1 MIPILCFTQ
10 KDAGIFLPGRIS
22 HSVRSGHTLNR
33 EEMVFM
39 KKWIRN
45 LILILAAMA
54 AAGVYY
60 YIALPAI
67 NIHSSGFWFFI
78 ITILVVIIIVYGMKA
93 ASREYVESEI
103 SERLGIKFNPDGLKG
118 NRVLKA
124 LGVLLLGVIAVYII
138 GSLLSSP
145 IINAKKYQALL
156 TIEER
161 EFTEDIK
168 EVDYR
173 TIPLLDKDSA
183 ALLGNRKLGSL
194 VDMVSQF
201 EVANDYTQIN
211 YQGVPVRVAPL
222 MYASPIKWLT
232 NQREGLP
239 AYILINM
246 ATQDTECVKLE
257 EGFKYSKSEY
267 FNRNIYRHLRFHFP
281 TYIFDDQIFFEIDE
295 EGTPYWVCPVKK
307 FNIGLFGGQTVGRVV
322 LCNAVTGECI
332 DYAVEDVPQW
342 VDKVYSAELLV
353 RLYDYS
359 GILKNGYFNSVLGQ
373 KDCLQ
378 STNGYNYI
386 ALEDDVW
393 VYTGVTSLSGDQSNV
408 GFVLMNQ
415 RTMETRYYKVEGAIE
430 DSAMSSAEGQV
441 QNLGYRATF
450 PLLLNIADEP
460 TYFMALKDAAGLVK
474 KYAMVNV
481 QKYQWVAIGDTV
493 QECEGNYTE
502 LLSTNGIVSEKTE
515 VYQEISGKIA
525 AIAPIV
531 LDGTTH
537 YYICLE
543 NQEDIFDLDMSDT
556 KLIGIVKYQVGDMV
570 KLKYTEGY
578 GLHPVRELE

>member
-1 MIPILCFTQ
+1 
-10 KDAGIFLPGRIS
+10 
-22 HSVRSGHTLNR
+22 
-33 EEMVFM
+33 M

-45 LILILAAMA
+45 LVVILLAVA
-54 AAGVYY
+54 AAGIYY
-60 YIALPAI
+60 YISLPAI
-67 NIHSSGFWFFI
+67 NIHSAGFWFFM
-78 ITILVVIIIVYGMKA
+78 ITVLAVVIVVYGIRT
-93 ASREYVESEI
+93 ASREYAEAEMSEKF
-103 SERLGIKFNPDGLKG
+103 GIKFNTYGLKD
-118 NRVLKA
+118 NKVIKA
-124 LGVLLLGVIAVYII
+124 LGILLLLVVAVYAV

-161 EFTEDIK
+161 EFTEDIR

-232 NQREGLP
+232 NQKEGLP

-267 FNRNIYRHLRFHFP
+267 FNRNIYRHLRFNFP

-295 EGTPYWVCPVKK
+295 EGVPYWVCPVKK

-322 LCNAVTGECI
+322 LCNAVTGECT

-342 VDKVYSAELLV
+342 VDKVYSAELLIQ
-353 RLYDYS
+353 LYDYS

-460 TYFMALKDAAGLVK
+460 TYFMALKDASGLVK

-502 LLSTNGIVSEKTE
+502 LLNTNGIVSENAELYKE
-515 VYQEISGKIA
+515 ASGRIVS
-525 AIAPIV
+525 IAPIV
-531 LDGTTH
+531 LEGTTH

-543 NQEDIFDLDMSDT
+543 NNGDIFDLDMSNRD
-556 KLIGIVKYQVGDMV
+556 LIGIVRYQTGDVV
-570 KLKYTEGY
+570 KLKYAEGY
-578 GLHPVRELE
+578 GLHSVRALE